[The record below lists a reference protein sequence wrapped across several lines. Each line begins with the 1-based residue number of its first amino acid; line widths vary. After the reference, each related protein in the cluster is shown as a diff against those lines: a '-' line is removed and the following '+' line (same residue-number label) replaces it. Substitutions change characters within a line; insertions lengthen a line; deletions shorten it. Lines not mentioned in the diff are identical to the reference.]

1 MSPDAPRLAFIAA
14 TLALIAGCTTS
25 VRYVAIVAPPDSP
38 SITVIPMSP
47 SPGDFAAAD
56 AAAGH
61 MVSFGLRVV
70 ERPALAK
77 LWTETKGQS
86 ASADGTAPASSPSNV
101 VKQTDIASAW
111 DPVALLGETRADY
124 VLFVGEGP
132 RVRLVQRESGR
143 VLCVG
148 SLAVGGNNPGCC
160 LAPGFW
166 GALQPERERYRQL
179 FRNSGLTLDRR

>member
-1 MSPDAPRLAFIAA
+1 MSLDARRLALVAVIV
-14 TLALIAGCTTS
+14 ALTASCTTS
-25 VRYVAIVAPPDSP
+25 VRYVAVVAPPATP

-77 LWTETKGQS
+77 LWTETKGQT
-86 ASADGTAPASSPSNV
+86 ASAGTSTPTSSPSDV

-148 SLAVGGNNPGCC
+148 SLAIGANSAGCC

-179 FRNSGLTLDRR
+179 FRTSGLSLDQN